1 MFKENEDYSFIDIE
15 DVDVS
20 AIKLLKGKYKDVIYC
35 YGHASVNEEGVA
47 ARLKFDYIIIESGNF
62 SVEQLTQDEEFHIM
76 IGDILVEMIAVE
88 GQNEQT

>member
-1 MFKENEDYSFIDIE
+1 MFEENIDYSFVELE

-20 AIKLLKGKYKDVIYC
+20 AIKLLKGKYQDVIYC

-47 ARLKFDYIIIESGNF
+47 ARLSFDYIVIDPGKYT
-62 SVEQLTQDEEFHIM
+62 VEQLTQDEEFHIM

-88 GQNEQT
+88 GKNEQT